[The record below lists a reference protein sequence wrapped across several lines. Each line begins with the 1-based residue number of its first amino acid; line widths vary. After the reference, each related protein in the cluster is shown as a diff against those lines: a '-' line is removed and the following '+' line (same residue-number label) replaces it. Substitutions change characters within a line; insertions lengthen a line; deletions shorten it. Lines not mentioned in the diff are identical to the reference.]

1 MKVGIVVVYLVSEEN
16 EKLLDLHLSQIEK
29 HTQIPFSIY
38 GSVNRLISKFRKKL
52 ERHPKV
58 RICKC
63 PTTGLRDLE
72 EHSFYLDHLV
82 RYAVEDGASHVV
94 ILHVDSFPI
103 RSDWIEL
110 LAEKL
115 SDPCVLVAIQ
125 ESKYSILP
133 STACMMF
140 HRDFYLKYRPT
151 FLPSREDRA
160 LPEFTSFMK
169 EFDQAVH
176 SGTGYTFKAYLNGL
190 SWHHMLRS
198 NKGEDHHIIGS
209 VYDDLVFHLGAATRP
224 MKHFRADFPIRSD
237 WIELLAEKLSD
248 PCVLVAIQESKYS
261 ILPSTACMM
270 FHRDFYLKYR
280 PTFLPSREDRALPE
294 FTSFMKE
301 FDQAVH
307 SGTGYTFK
315 AYLNGLSWHH
325 MLRSN
330 KGEDHHI
337 IGSVYDDLVFHLGA
351 ATRPMKHFRADFPKQ
366 RERKTRNALRSILK
380 NLSSIV
386 LTQRAYESVKAL
398 LPRSILGFFVPQI
411 RAHQA
416 NREAYGQVRA
426 RLLEDPK
433 SYLEYLR
440 TGNRE

>member
-16 EKLLDLHLSQIEK
+16 EKLLDLHLIQIEK

-38 GSVNRLISKFRKKL
+38 GSVNRLIPKFRKKL
-52 ERHPKV
+52 ERQPKV
-58 RICKC
+58 RICEC

-115 SDPCVLVAIQ
+115 SDSCVLVAIQ

-151 FLPSREDRA
+151 FLPS
-160 LPEFTSFMK
+160 
-169 EFDQAVH
+169 
-176 SGTGYTFKAYLNGL
+176 G
-190 SWHHMLRS
+190 
-198 NKGEDHHIIGS
+198 
-209 VYDDLVFHLGAATRP
+209 
-224 MKHFRADFPIRSD
+224 
-237 WIELLAEKLSD
+237 
-248 PCVLVAIQESKYS
+248 
-261 ILPSTACMM
+261 
-270 FHRDFYLKYR
+270 
-280 PTFLPSREDRALPE
+280 EDRALPE